1 MSHGGGSS
9 NDLIGFELHSKT
21 MDNRN
26 RFGMKSGGC
35 LVMDRKITDLKEA
48 RIRNRSS

>member
-1 MSHGGGSS
+1 
-9 NDLIGFELHSKT
+9 

-26 RFGMKSGGC
+26 NLSANIKANAMVKCSGFV
-35 LVMDRKITDLKEA
+35 LERKITDLKEA